1 MMSNSEQNYQSA
13 IEYFDEVLEKLFGPT
28 TTVRNLDTTFSDS
41 DRDIELE
48 GMEEE
53 SIPKPSPS
61 LKQDITS
68 LMEAKLAG
76 RNKSGNG
83 EDDETNPNIPPWEES
98 HVLPWELYR
107 DEYSFDPLISTIIQ
121 GGTPLDML
129 ALQVLYSNIPKE
141 TWGTEKAIKLFSQTK
156 ENCSWWLEKLGE
168 TAENV
173 TSTNNGTKGE
183 KGESDE

>member
-1 MMSNSEQNYQSA
+1 MRNKVMNESDYKYQRA
-13 IEYFDEVLEKLFGPT
+13 IDYFDEVLEKLFGSTVVQKMNT
-28 TTVRNLDTTFSDS
+28 TYVNKDEFS
-41 DRDIELE
+41 EAE
-48 GMEEE
+48 QEQ
-53 SIPKPSPS
+53 IPKPSPS
-61 LKQDITS
+61 LKRDITS
-68 LMEAKLAG
+68 MMEAKVA
-76 RNKSGNG
+76 RTSASETG

-121 GGTPLDML
+121 SGTPLDML

-168 TAENV
+168 TAEAV
-173 TSTNNGTKGE
+173 TSTDNSTKGD
-183 KGESDE
+183 KDE